1 MHIGIAI
8 RRIRKE
14 LKIPQMKLALD
25 CGLSQTSLSQI
36 ENGKKKP
43 SQRTIDKICEVLT
56 VPEMLLYITGMEEE
70 DIPESKRH
78 IYRLLYPSIMSLTLQ
93 LISSEY
99 YPRQVPE
106 KG

>member
-106 KG
+106 KV